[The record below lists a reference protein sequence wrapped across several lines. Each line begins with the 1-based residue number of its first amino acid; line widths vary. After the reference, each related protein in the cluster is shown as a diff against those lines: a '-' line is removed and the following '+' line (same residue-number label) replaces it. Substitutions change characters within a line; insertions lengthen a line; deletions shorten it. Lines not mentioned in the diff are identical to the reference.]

1 MKKLWLWCKENILF
15 ISSILLLM
23 FIPLYPKFPLLD
35 IKNTWVYVRIEDFL
49 VLGALFIWVVLAI
62 KRRISL
68 KTPITIP
75 VFLFWLFGAIATL
88 HGILLIFPT
97 RQATHP
103 NVAFLSFL
111 RRMEYIS
118 MFFVAY
124 ASVKDKRFLGAIVL
138 AVVCTL
144 IAVSLYGIGQ
154 KYVGFPA
161 FLTMNEEYAKGL
173 AIHLS
178 SLSRISSTFSGHY
191 DLAAYLVL
199 ILPIVASMLFG
210 LRNLFV
216 RILLICSAVLGFI
229 ALFMTVSRIS
239 FFALFI
245 SFGLVLFMHKKK
257 FVLYSLPVVIVIAL
271 VFMSLSPR
279 VFERFS
285 NTVKA
290 IDVVVDAKTGDPIG
304 HTKTVPS
311 SYFSGKTVKQQYTR
325 SIKNIY
331 GYASA
336 SAMLI
341 VNEAELPQNVTLL
354 LEPSSPTGEDLPQG
368 TGYINLS
375 LSPILQKL
383 DTFLYEP
390 KPRVATT
397 SAEVFVINGSFLV
410 KKVFTYDLSFTTRF
424 QGQWP
429 KAMDAFSKN
438 ILFGSG
444 YGSIGLAVD
453 NSYLRMLAEVGLLG
467 FLSFLTIF
475 IVVGVYIKKTLPDVG
490 SRLLRSVVIGFTAGL
505 AGLAINA
512 LFIDV
517 FEASKVAFVT
527 WILLGFILGL
537 LKLYERKPVDIY
549 KEFLHALVSTP
560 AIVVYIALTAFL
572 LYSPMTRNN
581 FVGDDFTW
589 FRWASDCSVKTAS
602 GACRIDAETIGRYFT
617 QSNGFFYRPG
627 AKVYFLVMYSLFWL
641 NQSAYHMVSLGL
653 HGLVAV
659 LVFFL
664 AKKLL
669 KHSYLALSAGI
680 LFLLLNGN
688 AEAVYWVSAT
698 GILFSAVFSLLG
710 LLSYIIFEE
719 KKEQRYVALSVIFI
733 LLSTI
738 FHEVGI
744 VTPILILLYRS
755 VFTRYEFLHTL
766 WTDKISRFLI
776 LPVPVYL
783 GMRYISQSHWLSGDY
798 NYNLFRLPFNVLGNG
813 FGYFM
818 LTVLGPISEPLYQ
831 MIRTGLKAHIIFAT
845 IMMVVISAVAVWI
858 VRKYYHGIP
867 KEDRRTI
874 LFGILFSAV
883 SLLPFLALGNM
894 SSRYSYLSTIGV
906 VFVLIIVAKYL
917 YAFLIENGKVIAAL
931 GTAVALSVFVLFQ
944 IIQQQQI
951 TSDWYESGK
960 RTHTFI
966 VSMGGMY
973 ENGWASDPMEL
984 HFVNVPIRHG
994 NAWVFPVGMSD
1005 ALWLLYRNP
1014 NIRVFSWA
1022 TVPEAFN
1029 AVVAGSNTQKVFEF
1043 EESGAVVERKKPGLL
1058 P

>member
-15 ISSILLLM
+15 ISSIVLLI

-49 VLGALFIWVVLAI
+49 VLAVLFIWGLLAL
-62 KRRISL
+62 KHRISL

-75 VFLFWLFGAIATL
+75 IFLFWLSGAIATL

-97 RQATHP
+97 LQVAYP

-124 ASVKDKRFLGAIVL
+124 ASVKEKKYLGVLVLAIVF
-138 AVVCTL
+138 TL
-144 IAVSLYGIGQ
+144 LSVSLYGIGQ
-154 KYVGFPA
+154 IYVGFPA

-178 SLSRISSTFSGHY
+178 RLSRISSTFSGHY

-199 ILPIVASMLFG
+199 ILPIIASMIFG
-210 LRNLFV
+210 FRNLFV
-216 RILLICSAVLGFI
+216 RVFLVFSAVLGFI

-239 FFALFI
+239 FFALFV

-257 FVLYSLPVVIVIAL
+257 FVLYSIPVVVVLAL
-271 VFMSLSPR
+271 LFLSLSPK

-285 NTVKA
+285 NTIKA

-304 HTKTVPS
+304 HTKTVPR
-311 SYFSGKTVKQQYTR
+311 SYFVDKTVKQQYTQ

-341 VNEAELPQNVTLL
+341 VHEAELPEKVTLL

-397 SAEVFVINGSFLV
+397 SAEVFVINGNFLV

-424 QGQWP
+424 QGEWP
-429 KAMDAFSKN
+429 KAMEAFSKN

-467 FLSFLTIF
+467 FFSFFSIF
-475 IVVGVYIKKTLPDVG
+475 IIVGVYIKKILPDVD

-505 AGLAINA
+505 VGLAINA

-527 WILLGFILGL
+527 WIFLGFILGL
-537 LKLYERKPVDIY
+537 LRLYERKPVHIS
-549 KEFLHALVSTP
+549 KEFLHVLVSTP

-572 LYSPMTRNN
+572 LYSPMTHNY

-602 GACRIDAETIGRYFT
+602 GSCPVDAKTIVRYFT
-617 QSNGFFYRPG
+617 ESNGFFYRPG
-627 AKVYFLVMYSLFWL
+627 SKVYFLLMYSLFWL
-641 NQSAYHMVSLGL
+641 NQSAYHIVSLML
-653 HGLVAV
+653 HGVVAI

-664 AKKLL
+664 SKKLL
-669 KHSYLALSAGI
+669 KNIYFALSAGI

-698 GILFSAVFSLLG
+698 GFLFSAVFSLLG
-710 LLSYIIFEE
+710 LLSFISFEE
-719 KKEQRYVALSVIFI
+719 NKERRFVVFSVMFI
-733 LLSTI
+733 LLSTF

-755 VFTRYEFLHTL
+755 IYSPGESMRRL
-766 WTDKISRFLI
+766 WTDKISKLLF

-783 GMRYISQSHWLSGDY
+783 SMRYISQSHWLSGDY
-798 NYNLFRLPFNVLGNG
+798 SYNLLRLPLNVAGNS
-813 FGYFM
+813 FGYLM
-818 LTVLGPISEPLYQ
+818 LTVFGPISEPLYQ
-831 MIRTGLKAHIIFAT
+831 IIRTGLKAHVIIAA
-845 IMMVVISAVAVWI
+845 IIIVSASVVGVWF
-858 VRKYYHGIP
+858 VRKYSHILE
-867 KEDRRTI
+867 KQDRLTI
-874 LFGILFSAV
+874 HFGILFFVV
-883 SLLPFLALGNM
+883 SLLPFLGLGNM

-906 VFVLIIVAKYL
+906 IFILIIIAKYL
-917 YAFLIENGKVIAAL
+917 FKSLLYNGKMIAGF
-931 GTAVALSVFVLFQ
+931 GTAVAISAFVLFQ

-951 TSDWYESGK
+951 TSDWYEAGK
-960 RTHTFI
+960 RTHAFI
-966 VSMGGMY
+966 VSMGGSY
-973 ENGWASDPMEL
+973 ENGWASMPMEL

-994 NAWVFPVGMSD
+994 GAWVFPVGMPD

-1014 NIRVFSWA
+1014 KLRIFAWPSLSQ
-1022 TVPEAFN
+1022 AFD
-1029 AVVAGSNTQKVFEF
+1029 AVMAGSDTQKVFEF
-1043 EESGAVVERKKPGLL
+1043 EEKGSVVERIKPQTIQ
-1058 P
+1058 